1 MGRIERYYET
11 PSVRGVPL
19 RLSHCRRLSFGFLV
33 GFVAVLV
40 VVVVVVIVFKT
51 MRTMVGFM
59 WLVMEIG
66 VGYLVPGVPSC
77 TAFLRCVFSGLR
89 LYHRL
94 GSCSSEL
101 GKRLFSGIH
110 LYLIPCFKYS
120 NLIN

>member
-1 MGRIERYYET
+1 MGRIGRYYET

-19 RLSHCRRLSFGFLV
+19 WLSHCRRLSFGFLV
-33 GFVAVLV
+33 GFVVALLLV
-40 VVVVVVIVFKT
+40 VVVFKT

-59 WLVMEIG
+59 CLVMEID
-66 VGYLVPGVPSC
+66 VGYLVPGVPHCPAS
-77 TAFLRCVFSGLR
+77 LKCVFSGLR